1 MSAYLGIPV
10 DIDTMVCTT
19 CGAES
24 FAWLAEVFACPV
36 CSNIE
41 FIFPAQ
47 LGNDQVRAEDSE
59 VGAGAVADAEESC
72 AGLRPM
78 NKKRKK
84 SLNDKNEL

>member
-10 DIDTMVCTT
+10 DVDTMVCVA

-24 FAWLAEVFACPV
+24 FAWLAEVFACPA

-41 FIFPAQ
+41 FIFSAQ
-47 LGNDQVRAEDSE
+47 LDNDQARAEDSE

-72 AGLRPM
+72 ASSGLVNR
-78 NKKRKK
+78 KRKR
-84 SLNDKNEL
+84 SLNDDKEL